1 MKTLLH
7 ITSIALVCLGMNNAS
22 GQTPQYTNQYG
33 TSAHGY
39 LSGPQTSAPN
49 PAPSYG
55 VSSAAANSQAMIE
68 GYCQQNAER
77 AEARQQSIQQTQAN
91 LLNTISQWQA
101 PSQQRSAEQ
110 RSEIDYGSP
119 TQTQQW
125 ADESNTTYTPEPSSQ
140 RTQST
145 ESTTAPRD
153 NSASVRA
160 EEARRQ
166 QEELRKWQ
174 AKQEALING
183 DNDSGQNDEK
193 NGILDTLNSGGS
205 KGGSDKK
212 PSIAQLANDPEARA
226 MREQQRREWVTA
238 TGKMSTKDWRKFGEA
253 VESFNQTPEGYFDK
267 QPTSRSSRPVL
278 QPDGTISTLKEKT
291 RSDDEQWLRDIK
303 SPRAKY

>member
-22 GQTPQYTNQYG
+22 AQAPQYTNQYG
-33 TSAHGY
+33 TSAHAY
-39 LSGPQTSAPN
+39 LSGPQTSAP
-49 PAPSYG
+49 SYG
-55 VSSAAANSQAMIE
+55 LSAATAKSQAMIE
-68 GYCQQNAER
+68 GYRQQSAER
-77 AEARQQSIQQTQAN
+77 AAARQQSIQQTQAD

-101 PSQQRSAEQ
+101 PPQQRIAEQ
-110 RSEIDYGSP
+110 RSEIDYGSL

-140 RTQST
+140 RIQPS

-166 QEELRKWQ
+166 QEDLRKWQ

-183 DNDSGQNDEK
+183 DNDPGQNDGTKK

-205 KGGSDKK
+205 KGGSDEK

-278 QPDGTISTLKEKT
+278 LPDGTISTLKEKT
-291 RSDDEQWLRDIK
+291 AADDEQWLRDIK